1 MQFDIYISM
10 LEKMRDKTRDDLYKN
25 LIDLG
30 IDCELSKRGIRADK
44 LQNPW
49 HRKSLGVIKIN
60 SSYPIEFINIIKKD
74 RSKDSPPRW
83 WYYFAIPTDL
93 VKSISDSIEVKSIR
107 KKTFPI
113 FGKVKS
119 IEWKHNALSQNLASQ
134 FTQDSDINSL
144 AINIGNVKI
153 ESIDKDFSGYTFS
166 GFTIEIERKN
176 WKDWGNNRKIS
187 LDINQWNTLNKMADI
202 CLN

>member
-1 MQFDIYISM
+1 M
-10 LEKMRDKTRDDLYKN
+10 LEKLRDKTRDKLHKN
-25 LIDLG
+25 LLNIG
-30 IDCELSKRGIRADK
+30 IDCTLSERGIRADK

-49 HRKSLGVIKIN
+49 YRKSLGVIKIN

-83 WYYFAIPTDL
+83 WYYFAIPNDL

-119 IEWKHNALSQNLASQ
+119 IEWEHNTHSQNIANQ

-187 LDINQWNTLNKMADI
+187 LDINQWNTLNKIANI

>member
-60 SSYPIEFINIIKKD
+60 FSYPIEFINIIKKD

-153 ESIDKDFSGYTFS
+153 ESIDKKFSEYTFS

-187 LDINQWNTLNKMADI
+187 LDINQWNTLNKIAAI

>member
-60 SSYPIEFINIIKKD
+60 SNYPIEFINIIKKD

-83 WYYFAIPTDL
+83 WYYFATPNDL

-187 LDINQWNTLNKMADI
+187 LNINQWKALNKIANI

>member
-1 MQFDIYISM
+1 M
-10 LEKMRDKTRDDLYKN
+10 LEKIRDKTRDDLYQN

-30 IDCELSKRGIRADK
+30 IDCELSKRGVRADK

-49 HRKSLGVIKIN
+49 RRKSLGVIKIN
-60 SSYPIEFINIIKKD
+60 SNYPIEFINIIKKD
-74 RSKDSPPRW
+74 RGKNNPPRW

-93 VKSISDSIEVKSIR
+93 VKSKSDSIEVRSIR

-119 IEWKHNALSQNLASQ
+119 IEWEHNTHSQNIANQ

-153 ESIDKDFSGYTFS
+153 ESMDKDFSGYTFS

-187 LDINQWNTLNKMADI
+187 LDINKWNTLNKIANI

>member
-1 MQFDIYISM
+1 M
-10 LEKMRDKTRDDLYKN
+10 LEKIRDKTRDDLYQN
-25 LIDLG
+25 LINLG

-60 SSYPIEFINIIKKD
+60 SNYPIDFINIIKKD

-93 VKSISDSIEVKSIR
+93 VKSKSDSIEIRSIR

-119 IEWKHNALSQNLASQ
+119 IEWKHNAHSQNLASQ

-153 ESIDKDFSGYTFS
+153 ESINKDFSGYTFS

-176 WKDWGNNRKIS
+176 WKDWGNNRQIS
-187 LDINQWNTLNKMADI
+187 LNINQWNTLNKIANI

>member
-25 LIDLG
+25 LIDLE
-30 IDCELSKRGIRADK
+30 IECELSKRGIRADK

-60 SSYPIEFINIIKKD
+60 SNYPIEFINIIKKD

-153 ESIDKDFSGYTFS
+153 ESIDKKFSEYTFS

-187 LDINQWNTLNKMADI
+187 LNINQWKALNKIATI

>member
-1 MQFDIYISM
+1 M
-10 LEKMRDKTRDDLYKN
+10 LEKLRDKTREKLHKN
-25 LIDLG
+25 LLDIG

-49 HRKSLGVIKIN
+49 HRKSLGIIKIN
-60 SSYPIEFINIIKKD
+60 SSYPIEFINIIKKN

-83 WYYFAIPTDL
+83 WYYFAIPTNL
-93 VKSISDSIEVKSIR
+93 VKSKYWGNYGIRSIR

-119 IEWKHNALSQNLASQ
+119 IEWKHNAYSQHLANQ

-187 LDINQWNTLNKMADI
+187 LNINQWNTLNKIANI
-202 CLN
+202 CLK

>member
-1 MQFDIYISM
+1 M
-10 LEKMRDKTRDDLYKN
+10 LENIRDKTRDDLYQN

-93 VKSISDSIEVKSIR
+93 VKSKSDSIEIRSIR

-119 IEWKHNALSQNLASQ
+119 IEWKHNAHSQNLASQ

-176 WKDWGNNRKIS
+176 WKDWGSNRKIS
-187 LDINQWNTLNKMADI
+187 LDINQWNTLNKIATI
-202 CLN
+202 YLK

>member
-30 IDCELSKRGIRADK
+30 IDCELSKRRIRADK

-60 SSYPIEFINIIKKD
+60 FSYPIEFINIIKKD

-153 ESIDKDFSGYTFS
+153 ESIDKKFSEYTFS

-187 LDINQWNTLNKMADI
+187 LDINQWNTLNKIAAI

>member
-30 IDCELSKRGIRADK
+30 IDCELSKRGIRDDK

-107 KKTFPI
+107 KKAFPI

-119 IEWKHNALSQNLASQ
+119 VEWKHNALSQNLASQ

-144 AINIGNVKI
+144 AINIGNVII

-166 GFTIEIERKN
+166 GFTIEIERKD
-176 WKDWGNNRKIS
+176 WKDWGNNRKVS
-187 LDINQWNTLNKMADI
+187 LDIHQWNTLNKMADI

>member
-1 MQFDIYISM
+1 M
-10 LEKMRDKTRDDLYKN
+10 LEKIRDKTRDDLYQN

-83 WYYFAIPTDL
+83 WYYFAIPNDL

-107 KKTFPI
+107 EKTFPI

-119 IEWKHNALSQNLASQ
+119 IEWKHNAHSQNLANQ

-176 WKDWGNNRKIS
+176 WKDWGNNRKVS
-187 LDINQWNTLNKMADI
+187 LDIHQWNTLNKMADI

>member
-1 MQFDIYISM
+1 M
-10 LEKMRDKTRDDLYKN
+10 LEKIIYKSRDDLYQN

-30 IDCELSKRGIRADK
+30 IDCELSKRGVRADK

-49 HRKSLGVIKIN
+49 RRKSLGVIKIN
-60 SSYPIEFINIIKKD
+60 SSFPIEFINIIKKD

-83 WYYFAIPTDL
+83 WYYFAIPTNL
-93 VKSISDSIEVKSIR
+93 VKSKSNSIEVRSIR

-119 IEWKHNALSQNLASQ
+119 IEWKHNAHSQNLANQ

-187 LDINQWNTLNKMADI
+187 LDINQWNTLNKIANI